1 MYICLCVYIMYMYV
15 HVGMYVYI
23 MYVCMY
29 VFVYI
34 YRRFYARYVPFYLLG
49 VLQDQRCC
57 SCTSACAAD
66 AMIKKASKFF

>member
-29 VFVYI
+29 VFVCIYI
-34 YRRFYARYVPFYLLG
+34 G
-49 VLQDQRCC
+49 VSTQD
-57 SCTSACAAD
+57 TSHSNCLVYCRISDAA
-66 AMIKKASKFF
+66 AALPRVLRML